1 MRRREYRDYLQDIID
16 SINDIKDF
24 TKNMSF
30 EDFAR
35 DKKTINVL
43 EDGRESVRVDLK
55 AFFECLN
62 FETRVC

>member
-1 MRRREYRDYLQDIID
+1 
-16 SINDIKDF
+16 
-24 TKNMSF
+24 MSF